1 MILAPV
7 SSLGL
12 RTAVRRAALPEEDV
26 FHRMEDVREALHFG
40 FPRLILYEADERF
53 RIHREV
59 STLDPAL
66 PVLVVAQPTLR
77 NWESAWRAD
86 GLAVRRIDD
95 SALRLR
101 SLIQKTARS
110 SPWVEGVFS
119 DLTQRLGEGL
129 PGELRGFCR
138 RVLEFPARYS
148 SLVELGN
155 AAGLSPGAL
164 KARFRRRGL
173 PSPSRYLRWLRLAAA
188 ARILS
193 DEEETILSTSFR
205 LGFNSDG
212 NFCRWVQA
220 TSGLPPSALRGRSG
234 RMLLLLGLVEECFP
248 KGALEGW
255 RSLNGLFM
263 REVA

>member
-7 SSLGL
+7 SDVKV
-12 RTAVRRAALPEEDV
+12 RATVRRAALPEEDV
-26 FHRMEDVREALHFG
+26 FHRLEDIGQAMHFG
-40 FPRLILYEADERF
+40 FPRLFLYQIDDQAWVRQAVSSMDP
-53 RIHREV
+53 EV
-59 STLDPAL
+59 
-66 PVLVVAQPTLR
+66 PVLALTRPTLR
-77 NWESAWRAD
+77 GWESAWRAE
-86 GLAVRRIDD
+86 GLAVLRIDD

-101 SLIQKTARS
+101 SLIQQTAGS
-110 SPWVEGVFS
+110 SPWVEGIFA
-119 DLTQRLGEGL
+119 DLIQRLGHGL

-138 RVLEFPARYS
+138 RVLEFPARYY
-148 SLVELGN
+148 SLSQLSEVV
-155 AAGLSPGAL
+155 GLSSGAL

-173 PSPSRYLRWLRLAAA
+173 PSPSRYLRWFRLLAA

-193 DEEETILSTSFR
+193 DPDETILRASFR

-248 KGALEGW
+248 EGALRKW
-255 RSLNGLFM
+255 RSLGGLFL
-263 REVA
+263 RDVA